1 MRYGWVIQREWFYS
15 SVCDM
20 LADGAAWAA
29 GDTVGGTHIVPFP
42 STSTCRNADCN
53 SICCAEVRRPI
64 NVCASLDVG
73 AFPAMPGGGGTFGGI
88 GATGDEPHAP
98 MVVGEE

>member
-1 MRYGWVIQREWFYS
+1 MVLGRARCV
-15 SVCDM
+15 
-20 LADGAAWAA
+20 AAAA
-29 GDTVGGTHIVPFP
+29 GGVAHMVPFP
-42 STSTCRNADCN
+42 FTSNCRNADCN